1 MKRLPAQLGM
11 IAVMI
16 CGGLVAIFWPT
27 GQAETPP
34 AGGVVAAKESPA
46 ATLQPIPAPTDPRD
60 QAVADDTGATAA
72 PYALPP
78 VSRALAETLP
88 TEPGGTYQPQRMP
101 STPADERV
109 LDTSRL
115 ALASA
120 PVRDGAGSPAA
131 ADPGVAPVRAAISSR
146 DTGETWEPSGT
157 MPQDITS
164 DAVRES
170 YSSQPPSNPLPPA
183 PLQNASPE
191 TRHVAGPRGLNP
203 AWSESVTPAIEGAI
217 PLERSPRVEPLATGP
232 GVAAS
237 GADATSAPFPTT
249 EVPTRAGVVH
259 SPVGET
265 VLSDD
270 LNQLPDGQL
279 SDGQLSDGQPSDG
292 QLQVPAGSTRA
303 DTRTR
308 SWQSGLPLERPAIAA
323 EQTRGAF
330 AGSTSVTGTAALQ
343 EPLIAAGDAR
353 VAAVQSIVE
362 ADLQGTANRP
372 GNRVL
377 EGEQTPSLVIDKWA
391 PTEVTVGE
399 PAFFEMR
406 VRNIGVVAAHGVR
419 VVDQV
424 PQKTQLDLSRTK
436 PAPQR
441 TAQGLLIWELGTLQP
456 GEEQTVSVSLV
467 ATEEGEIGSV
477 AQVIFHAQAS
487 VRTIA
492 TRADLQIQLA
502 PLGGPLLVGDR
513 ATMSMT
519 VINRGS
525 GTARDVM
532 VEVDLP
538 DALSH
543 PAGNE
548 LENALGDLQP
558 GESASMEL
566 AVEAAQGGA
575 RQAVAIAVRSQSQTM
590 AQEEVPV
597 EVRAPQLRVQ
607 AEGPKRRYLER
618 AATMAL
624 SVTNPGTAAAR
635 NVRVVAALPAGLE
648 FAQADQ
654 SGQYLRD
661 ENIVTWQI
669 DTIPAGGEVL
679 LSLTMLPVLPGDQAL
694 RLTAEGDL
702 AAPATSQRTLQV
714 KRRAELLFTV
724 KDLEDPIEVGS
735 ETAYLIEVHNTGTKP
750 ETGIRVS
757 AVLPSGMEY
766 LGSQG
771 PRPAT
776 VTDTGESQQVE
787 FGAVPSLAAQ
797 ETVMFRIRVRGR
809 QAGGQVM
816 RVQLSS
822 DQVQRIAVRK
832 EESTEVYL
840 DQ

>member
-1 MKRLPAQLGM
+1 MKWLPVRWGM
-11 IAVMI
+11 LAIMI
-16 CGGLVAIFWPT
+16 CGGVVTIFWPT
-27 GQAETPP
+27 GQTEPSP
-34 AGGVVAAKESPA
+34 RSGVAVTAKERSVEPA
-46 ATLQPIPAPTDPRD
+46 LQPIPAPAATED
-60 QAVADDTGATAA
+60 QGGQDDAETTAS

-78 VSRALAETLP
+78 VSRALADTPP
-88 TEPGGTYQPQRMP
+88 TESGGVYQPQRVP
-101 STPADERV
+101 PASTGERA

-120 PVRDGAGSPAA
+120 PVSDAISEPAP
-131 ADPGVAPVRAAISSR
+131 ADPRAAPVRAAISSLDTSVTFDTR
-146 DTGETWEPSGT
+146 DATSQDFATDSLREDFEPPPASAL
-157 MPQDITS
+157 S
-164 DAVRES
+164 DASSEARLLAGPRPVNPAWQEPAAPAAVEGGVAFSES
-170 YSSQPPSNPLPPA
+170 PPVDPLGAAPGVPVPAQDLASAPLPATEGVFHTPAGEPVLAADANQPLEEQPLPPA
-183 PLQNASPE
+183 RPAGAD
-191 TRHVAGPRGLNP
+191 TRSRPWQSGV
-203 AWSESVTPAIEGAI
+203 
-217 PLERSPRVEPLATGP
+217 PLERSAIAEEKPR
-232 GVAAS
+232 AAF
-237 GADATSAPFPTT
+237 AEATS
-249 EVPTRAGVVH
+249 
-259 SPVGET
+259 
-265 VLSDD
+265 
-270 LNQLPDGQL
+270 
-279 SDGQLSDGQPSDG
+279 
-292 QLQVPAGSTRA
+292 
-303 DTRTR
+303 
-308 SWQSGLPLERPAIAA
+308 I
-323 EQTRGAF
+323 
-330 AGSTSVTGTAALQ
+330 TGTAELQ
-343 EPLIAAGDAR
+343 EPLSAPRAAS

-362 ADLQGTANRP
+362 ADLQVTASRP
-372 GNRVL
+372 GNRTL
-377 EGEQTPSLVIDKWA
+377 EGEQAPSLIIDKWA
-391 PTEVTVGE
+391 PTEITVGE
-399 PAFFEMR
+399 PAFFQIR
-406 VRNIGVVAAHGVR
+406 VRNAGIVAAHGVR

-424 PQKTQLDLSRTK
+424 PEKTQLDLSRTK

-441 TAQGLLIWELGTLQP
+441 STQGLLIWELGTLQP
-456 GEEQTVSVSLV
+456 GEEQTVSLSLV

-492 TRADLQIQLA
+492 TRADLQIQLT
-502 PLGGPLLVGDR
+502 PLGGPMLVGDQ

-519 VINRGS
+519 VTNRGS
-525 GTARDVM
+525 GLARDVM

-548 LENALGDLQP
+548 LENALGDLRP

-575 RQAVAIAVRSQSQTM
+575 RQAIAIAVRSQSQTM
-590 AQEEVPV
+590 VQEEIPV
-597 EVRAPQLRVQ
+597 EVRAPQLRVE

-618 AATMAL
+618 AATMSL

-635 NVRVVAALPAGLE
+635 NIRVVAALPEGLE
-648 FAQADQ
+648 FAQADE

-661 ENIVTWQI
+661 ENVVVWQI
-669 DTIPAGGEVL
+669 DTIAAGGEAL
-679 LSLTMLPVLPGDQAL
+679 LSLTMVPVTPGDQVL

-702 AAPATSQRTLQV
+702 ASRATSQRILQV

-750 ETGIRVS
+750 EASIRVS
-757 AVLPSGMEY
+757 ALLPPGMEY

-776 VTDTGESQQVE
+776 VTDTSEGQQVG
-787 FGAVPSLAAQ
+787 FGTVPSLAAQ
-797 ETVMFRIRVRGR
+797 ETVVFRIRVRGR

-822 DQVQRIAVRK
+822 DQVQRVAVRK